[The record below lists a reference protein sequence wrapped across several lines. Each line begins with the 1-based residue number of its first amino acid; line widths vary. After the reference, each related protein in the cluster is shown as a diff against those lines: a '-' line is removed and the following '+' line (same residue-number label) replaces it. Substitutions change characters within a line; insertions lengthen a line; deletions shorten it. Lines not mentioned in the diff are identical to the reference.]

1 MRATQMLAT
10 DLHAALRD
18 AFDLTLT
25 RSLALSKAPALR
37 ALLSAAA
44 LAVSSIAAPSPSL
57 ASDAWKPSP
66 VMQELYEKAK
76 AEKEVFIW
84 SSGPDPI
91 SWINAAFSKRFPG
104 IEVKTLADQ
113 RSPAKLIAE
122 ARAGKVTAD
131 VWAWSLGG
139 TIEVDKRGLLAKVDW
154 QRYGVQESDIFF
166 NGNAASY
173 YSYVYAITY
182 PKGKYTAAE
191 LPKSWKDLLDP
202 KWKGK
207 LVASDFLMPRIMG
220 YFAMEWGE
228 AEAVKWAKALLN
240 DQNLLISNS
249 PTINFLRSGERDMII
264 ADGSH
269 AYMGYRQQGMDT
281 ASQLLDYVP
290 ATQFVVSLVKSA
302 PHPNAAQLLLAWL
315 VSDDG
320 RATFEQVTGVS
331 DIRPGSKSQQLKQ
344 INAQG
349 GKPLYETTETMEQR
363 ADYYK
368 KFSDMFRGN

>member
-1 MRATQMLAT
+1 MRATPR
-10 DLHAALRD
+10 DLIELVSAGSAALWG
-18 AFDLTLT
+18 
-25 RSLALSKAPALR
+25 
-37 ALLSAAA
+37 LLCAAA
-44 LAVSSIAAPSPSL
+44 LAASLSVVAPAPTL
-57 ASDAWKPSP
+57 AGDEAKPLP
-66 VMQELYEKAK
+66 VLQELYEKAK
-76 AEKEVFIW
+76 AEKEVYIW

-91 SWINAAFSKRFPG
+91 AWINAAFSKRFPG

-113 RSPAKLIAE
+113 RATSKLIAE
-122 ARAGKVTAD
+122 SRAGKVTAD
-131 VWAWSLGG
+131 VFAWSLGG
-139 TIEVDKRGLLAKVDW
+139 TIEIDKRGLLEKVDW
-154 QRYGVQESDIFF
+154 QRYGVQPSDIFF

-182 PKGKYTAAE
+182 PKGKFTEAD
-191 LPKSWKDLLDP
+191 LPKTWKDLLDP
-202 KWKGK
+202 KWKGR

-228 AEAVKWAKALLN
+228 AEAVKWAQALLK
-240 DQNLLISNS
+240 DQNLLVTNA
-249 PTINFLRSGERDMII
+249 PAINFLRSGERDIII

-269 AYMGYRQQGMDT
+269 AYIGYRQQGMDT
-281 ASQLLDYVP
+281 ASKMLDYVP
-290 ATQFVVSLVKSA
+290 ATQFIVSLVKSA

-320 RATFEQVTGVS
+320 RAAFEEATGVS

-344 INAQG
+344 ISAQG

-368 KFSDMFRGN
+368 KFSEMFRGN